1 MTDNPFFKTLKKGK
15 QSVYKTMQQNIASV
29 VQQNN
34 CFSSTTGNGQWATG
48 NGQQMVTFGFM

>member
-29 VQQNN
+29 VQQNI
-34 CFSSTTGNGQWATG
+34 CFSSTTG